1 MKKITRNRLVGL
13 FLLMFIFGTY
23 LSSCKKDKG
32 SGETPEI
39 IPPTTGLSDADSLK
53 YLMYRTMQVS
63 FVDGGRDKSYQ
74 LPTYYWYNQVPQLDP
89 LSSEYDSADVLL
101 KKIKTYPK
109 GTDGKLIDKYSF
121 LDNGE
126 VAGEIQQGV
135 AGDLGMEVTFAR
147 NGPTDIVLVVLY
159 ADKNGPAGNAGVK
172 RGYQISKING
182 KDVVYDN
189 NGPGVQSV
197 VNAIYRDAQASFTFK
212 RQDGTTFTQQLN
224 RAVYPIN
231 PVLFDSVYSE
241 GGKKVGYFVFNTF
254 SNIENNNG
262 ATLTKSELDRVFSKF
277 EGAGITNLIVD
288 FRYNG
293 GGSVNTAEYMASK
306 IAPQSAIGKVMYSYK
321 YNDKLTAMASEVGLQ
336 DKVLFKDAGNL
347 NLEHVFFIGS
357 NQTASASELV
367 LNNLRPYVDV
377 KLVGDTTYGKPVGF
391 FSFTLSIF
399 KNGVEKNLA
408 DLYAI
413 NFETVNSA
421 GKGGFYNGIVPDAL
435 AGDFVGEPWGG
446 ANDENLV
453 KIFKY
458 ISTGSYARMTT
469 MERMSKDKSL
479 RIPIKS
485 SIRPL
490 RFNGMVDYK
499 MGAVIRKEFERSLR
513 RGIK

>member
-1 MKKITRNRLVGL
+1 MKKMTSNRLIG
-13 FLLMFIFGTY
+13 FILLVFIFGTY
-23 LSSCKKDKG
+23 LSSCKKDK
-32 SGETPEI
+32 SGEVAPT
-39 IPPTTGLSDADSLK
+39 PPTPPSTGLSDADSLK

-63 FVDGGRDKSYQ
+63 FVDGGRDKKYQ
-74 LPTYYWYNQVPQLDP
+74 LPTYYWYDQVPQLDP
-89 LSSEYDSADVLL
+89 FSTLYDSADVLL
-101 KKIKTYPK
+101 KKMKTYPT
-109 GTDGKLIDKYSF
+109 GANGKLIDKYSF
-121 LDNGE
+121 LDHGQ

-172 RGYQISKING
+172 RGYQVSKING
-182 KDVVYDN
+182 ANVVYDN
-189 NGPGVQSV
+189 NGPGVKSV
-197 VNAIYRDAQASFTFK
+197 IKAIYQDAQATFTFK

-231 PVLFDSVYSE
+231 PVLFDSVYTV

-254 SNIENNNG
+254 SNVTNNN
-262 ATLTKSELDRVFSKF
+262 APTLTKTELDRVFSKF
-277 EGAGITNLIVD
+277 EGAGISNLIVD

-293 GGSVNTAEYMASK
+293 GGSVNTAEYIASK
-306 IAPQSAIGKVMYSYK
+306 IAPQSAIGKVMYKYK
-321 YNDKLTAMASEVGLQ
+321 YNDKLTSQASQVGLT
-336 DKVLFKDAGNL
+336 DKVMFTSAGNL

-357 NQTASASELV
+357 KQTASASELV
-367 LNNLRPYVDV
+367 LNNLKPFVDV

-399 KNGVEKNLA
+399 KNGVEKDLA

-421 GKGGFYNGIVPDAL
+421 GEGGFYNGIIPNVL

-446 ANDENLV
+446 DKDENLI
-453 KIFKY
+453 KIFKF
-458 ISTGSYARMTT
+458 ISTGSYERTST
-469 MERMSKDKSL
+469 MERMTRDQTL
-479 RIPIKS
+479 RIPVKTTIQ
-485 SIRPL
+485 PL

-499 MGAVIRKEFERSLR
+499 MGAIIKKEFEKSLGR
-513 RGIK
+513 

>member
-13 FLLMFIFGTY
+13 FLLTFIFGVY

-32 SGETPEI
+32 SGETP
-39 IPPTTGLSDADSLK
+39 PPPSAVAGLSDADSLK

-63 FVDGGRDKSYQ
+63 FADGGRDKSYQ
-74 LPTYYWYNQVPQLDP
+74 LPTYYWYSQVPQLDP
-89 LSSEYDSADVLL
+89 LSSQYDSAKVLL
-101 KKIKTYPK
+101 QKMKTYPK

-121 LDNGE
+121 LDHGQ

-182 KDVVYDN
+182 ANVVYDN

-212 RQDGTTFTQQLN
+212 RQDGTSFTQQLN

-231 PVLFDSVYSE
+231 PVLFDSVYTVS
-241 GGKKVGYFVFNTF
+241 GKKVGYFVFNTF
-254 SNIENNNG
+254 SNITNNN
-262 ATLTKSELDRVFSKF
+262 APTLTKTELDRVFSKF
-277 EGAGITNLIVD
+277 EAAGISNLIVD

-293 GGSVNTAEYMASK
+293 GGSVNTSEYIASK
-306 IAPQSAIGKVMYSYK
+306 IAPQSAIGKVMYKYK
-321 YNDKLTAMASEVGLQ
+321 YNDKLTGMATQVGLQ
-336 DKVLFKDAGNL
+336 DKVLFTTAGNL

-357 NQTASASELV
+357 DQTASASELT

-391 FSFTLSIF
+391 FSFTISIF

-421 GKGGFYNGIVPDAL
+421 GQGGFFNGIIPDAL

-446 ANDENLV
+446 AKDENLV
-453 KIFKY
+453 KIFKFV
-458 ISTGSYARMTT
+458 STGSYARTTT
-469 MERMSKDKSL
+469 MERMSQDKSL
-479 RIPIKS
+479 RIPVKSAIK
-485 SIRPL
+485 PL

-499 MGAVIRKEFERSLR
+499 MGSVIKKEFERGLGR
-513 RGIK
+513 

>member
-1 MKKITRNRLVGL
+1 MKKNSLSRLVGL
-13 FLLMFIFGTY
+13 FLLTIIFGTY

-32 SGETPEI
+32 TGETP
-39 IPPTTGLSDADSLK
+39 PPPPPPSGLSDADSLK

-63 FVDGGRDKSYQ
+63 FVDGGRDKTYQ
-74 LPTYYWYNQVPQLDP
+74 LPTYYWYTQVPQIDP
-89 LSSEYDSADVLL
+89 LSAQFDSADVLL

-109 GTDGKLIDKYSF
+109 GVDGRLIDKYSF
-121 LDNGE
+121 LDHGQ
-126 VAGEIQQGV
+126 VAGEIQGGV

-147 NGPTDIVLVVLY
+147 DGQTNIVLVVLY

-189 NGPGVQSV
+189 NGPGIQAV

-212 RQDGTTFTQQLN
+212 KQDGSTFTKELN

-231 PVLFDSVYSE
+231 PVLFDSVYSIS
-241 GGKKVGYFVFNTF
+241 GKKVGYFVFNTF
-254 SNIENNNG
+254 SNVENANG
-262 ATLTKSELDRVFSKF
+262 PTLTKSELDRVFSKF
-277 EGAGITNLIVD
+277 EGAGISSLIVD
-288 FRYNG
+288 LRYNG
-293 GGSVNTAEYMASK
+293 GGSVNTADYIANK
-306 IAPQSAIGKVMYSYK
+306 VAPQSAKGKIMYKYK
-321 YNDKLTAMASEVGLQ
+321 YNDKLTGMASQIGLEE
-336 DKVLFKDAGNL
+336 KVMFENPGNL

-357 NQTASASELV
+357 DKTASASELV
-367 LNNLRPYVDV
+367 LNNLKPYVDV

-391 FSFTLSIF
+391 FSFTISIF
-399 KNGVEKNLA
+399 KKGVKKDLA

-413 NFETVNSA
+413 NFETVNA
-421 GKGGFYNGIVPDAL
+421 ADQGGFYNGIIPNAL

-446 ANDENLV
+446 AKDENLI

-458 ISTGSYARMTT
+458 ISTGSYERTST
-469 MERMSKDKSL
+469 MERMSKDKTL
-479 RIPIKS
+479 RLPVKT

-499 MGAVIRKEFERSLR
+499 MGAVIKKNFERGLGR
-513 RGIK
+513 